1 MFFPFSRSVLFSS
14 PRYLAHLFP
23 ILGEGVSFW
32 SPSRWEWLM
41 GVGAGATF
49 AWIGVFFLYLSTFA
63 TFVVSADPQCIF
75 CQLVQERKYL
85 GGGGGQ
91 WSVRPPRMWAVGW
104 AWAASPAPQSRYS
117 VCLST
122 LSVCILNL
130 FLFWKMLKVAHVFS
144 CLCVKPLWHH
154 ALYSL
159 YQVGTSRFR
168 AEAMGNEN
176 SAPPAAGAWP
186 DLQHKKRNATAELG
200 RDRPG
205 VIFLTN
211 LPWCSLNLI
220 LPQIQINWL
229 NYL

>member
-32 SPSRWEWLM
+32 SPSSWEWLM
-41 GVGAGATF
+41 GVGGGGYLCLD
-49 AWIGVFFLYLSTFA
+49 WGVLPLFVDICNLCSFCWSSLYLL
-63 TFVVSADPQCIF
+63 SACTGKVRP
-75 CQLVQERKYL
+75 RRW
-85 GGGGGQ
+85 GQ

-122 LSVCILNL
+122 LSICILNL

-144 CLCVKPLWHH
+144 CLCVKPLWHR

-200 RDRPG
+200 RDRRG

>member
-41 GVGAGATF
+41 GVG
-49 AWIGVFFLYLSTFA
+49 
-63 TFVVSADPQCIF
+63 
-75 CQLVQERKYL
+75 
-85 GGGGGQ
+85 GGGYLCLDWGVLPLFVDICNPCSLCWSSMYLLSACTGKGRPRSVVVVVGGQ

-144 CLCVKPLWHH
+144 CLCIKPLWHH

-205 VIFLTN
+205 VIFFNQLTMM
-211 LPWCSLNLI
+211 
-220 LPQIQINWL
+220 
-229 NYL
+229 

>member
-32 SPSRWEWLM
+32 SPSSWEWLM
-41 GVGAGATF
+41 GVGGGGYLCLD
-49 AWIGVFFLYLSTFA
+49 WGVLPLFVDICNLCSFCWSSLYLL
-63 TFVVSADPQCIF
+63 SACTGKVRP
-75 CQLVQERKYL
+75 RRW
-85 GGGGGQ
+85 GQ

-144 CLCVKPLWHH
+144 CLCIKPLWHH

-200 RDRPG
+200 RDRRG

-220 LPQIQINWL
+220 LHQIQINWL